1 MEPHRDQ
8 PHLPGPSIYPVGFAI
23 GIVCVLVGI
32 IVSWI
37 IAGVGAAIAIVFA
50 FLWVRDLATARGL
63 TAAPAAEPETAPEGR
78 SEEPPPPEEPEF
90 GTTERFPRSVFLEM
104 STLGLGAVIGGIV
117 TVPALGFMVLPS
129 FVDQGVPDV
138 DLGPLDKFPESE
150 FVVATFMR
158 DPSQGDV
165 TRRTAF
171 VRNNGLLNGQP
182 SFTILSSRCVHLGCP
197 TQPNGLLQEKQATD
211 TNGVRLIPIVGT
223 SGFGCP
229 CHGGAYDKEGNRV
242 AGPPVR
248 SMDRYAYSIKDGH
261 LLLLKTF
268 SVAKVVG
275 TGKDARIKKYKI
287 QSPGEQVNGIE
298 SWLYPIQPP
307 R

>member
-1 MEPHRDQ
+1 MDPHREQ

-37 IAGVGAAIAIVFA
+37 VAGVGAAIALVFA
-50 FLWVRDLATARGL
+50 SLWVRDVAAGRGL
-63 TAAPAAEPETAPEGR
+63 TAAAEIEPEAAPEGR
-78 SEEPPPPEEPEF
+78 SEEPPAEPELA
-90 GTTERFPRSVFLEM
+90 TTERFPRSVFLE
-104 STLGLGAVIGGIV
+104 SATLGLGAVIGGIV
-117 TVPALGFMVLPS
+117 TVPALGFMVLPA
-129 FVDQGVPDV
+129 FVDQGVPEA
-138 DLGPLDKFPESE
+138 DLGPLDRFPENE

-158 DPSQGDV
+158 DPSEGEV

-171 VRNNGLLNGQP
+171 VRNNGSLNGQP

-197 TQPNGLLQEKQATD
+197 TQPNGLLQDKDKKE
-211 TNGVRLIPIVGT
+211 TNGVTIIPIVGT

-248 SMDRYAYSIKDGH
+248 SMDRYAYKIKDGH
-261 LLLLKTF
+261 LHLLKTF
-268 SVAKVVG
+268 SVADVVG
-275 TGKDARIKKYKI
+275 TGKDAKIKRYKL
-287 QSPGEQVNGIE
+287 QSPGEQVDGIE
-298 SWLYPIQPP
+298 SWLYPIQPS